1 MAQIRI
7 EKYIAD
13 LTNLSRN
20 EVKNKLKKKAIKV
33 NGVILTKLIKIDPEK
48 DVVELDNG
56 ILKYEKFQYYMFNK
70 PANFICAN
78 SDSEEATIF
87 DIVGLPAEK
96 FFSFGRLDKDTE
108 GLLILSNDGQ
118 MCHRLLSPKNH
129 VPKKYYVKVDRKI
142 DSEILLNNSPIKIN
156 DDFVVSK
163 YILELIDDKSCFLTI
178 YEGKFHQIKRM
189 FGALGFSVLYLKRVE
204 FGKLKLDNNLKLG
217 QVRKL
222 SEDEVKLLESA

>member
-48 DVVELDNG
+48 DVVELDNS
-56 ILKYEKFQYYMFNK
+56 ILKYEKFQYYMLNK
-70 PANFICAN
+70 PASFICAN

-129 VPKKYYVKVDRKI
+129 VPKKYYVKVDKKI

-189 FGALGFSVLYLKRVE
+189 FGSLGFSVLYLKRVE

-217 QVRKL
+217 HVRKL